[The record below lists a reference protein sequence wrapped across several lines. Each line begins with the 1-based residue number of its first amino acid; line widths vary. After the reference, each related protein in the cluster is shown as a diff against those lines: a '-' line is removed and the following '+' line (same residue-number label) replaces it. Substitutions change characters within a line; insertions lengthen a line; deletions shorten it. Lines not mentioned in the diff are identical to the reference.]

1 MRGFFTVSR
10 HQLDQTRARLSLM
23 SETMLV
29 VSASLP
35 KGRYSKRSK
44 EAIAI
49 HAASLIT
56 DYDVAIAELQA
67 QRTRLQRL
75 IAAWG
80 GAK

>member
-1 MRGFFTVSR
+1 MIGFFTASR
-10 HQLDQTRARLSLM
+10 QQLDKTRARLALM
-23 SETMLV
+23 SDTMLS

-56 DYDVAIAELQA
+56 DYDASIAELQA
-67 QRTRLQRL
+67 QRTRLQKL